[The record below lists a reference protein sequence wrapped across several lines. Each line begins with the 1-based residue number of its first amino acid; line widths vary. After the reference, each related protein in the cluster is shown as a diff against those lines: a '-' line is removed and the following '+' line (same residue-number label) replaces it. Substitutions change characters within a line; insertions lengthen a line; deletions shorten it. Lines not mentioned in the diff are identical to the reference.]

1 MDQGARTIL
10 AMHCGEWNNV
20 LGPSLF
26 RNQQSL
32 GDFSSFIRIVLVR
45 ESFKSLVVERELQ
58 QIGHVFVFHF
68 E

>member
-10 AMHCGEWNNV
+10 DMHCGEWSNA

-32 GDFSSFIRIVLVR
+32 GDFSSSMRTLLVR